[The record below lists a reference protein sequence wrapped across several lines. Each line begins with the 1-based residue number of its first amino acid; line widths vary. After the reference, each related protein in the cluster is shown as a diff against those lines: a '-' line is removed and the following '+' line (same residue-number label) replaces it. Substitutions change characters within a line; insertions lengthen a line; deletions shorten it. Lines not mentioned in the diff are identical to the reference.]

1 MHRTTATTRSTRPLL
16 ARVRTATLALATL
29 LAAAGCDDPAEP
41 DAELASARF
50 EATLSGAVNT
60 TLSGD
65 AYSGAGENTAQ
76 LKVWAVDMD
85 DTGGEQ
91 ELFLFVRDVRIPE
104 PGSSYRVRA
113 RDGVVPE
120 PGEAILQYTRLQGGE
135 AVFYEGVEGSVS
147 ITDRSAERDRGT
159 GTFQATL
166 VSSASD
172 TVQVTGRFHTE
183 EDVDGIDSLAG
194 ES

>member
-1 MHRTTATTRSTRPLL
+1 MHRRTPTARSTLPLL
-16 ARVRTATLALATL
+16 SRARAVTLALATL
-29 LAAAGCDDPAEP
+29 LVAAGCDDPMEP
-41 DAELASARF
+41 DSELASARF

-65 AYSGAGENTAQ
+65 AYSAAGENTAQ

-91 ELFLFVRDVRIPE
+91 ELFLFVRGVRIPE
-104 PGSSYRVRA
+104 PGSTYQVRA
-113 RDGVVPE
+113 REGVVPE
-120 PGEAILQYTRLQGGE
+120 PGEAILQYTRLQEGE
-135 AVFYEGVEGSVS
+135 AVFYEGAEGTVS

-166 VSSASD
+166 VGAASD
-172 TVQVTGRFHTE
+172 TVRVTGRFQTE